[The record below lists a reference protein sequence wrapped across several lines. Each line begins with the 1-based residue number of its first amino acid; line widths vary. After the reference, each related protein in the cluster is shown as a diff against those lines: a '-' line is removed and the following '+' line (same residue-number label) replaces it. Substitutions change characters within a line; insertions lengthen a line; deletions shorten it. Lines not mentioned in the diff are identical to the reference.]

1 MKTAAILNFW
11 DCEELLPYAVLNWFK
26 CVDTVIIVF
35 SDLSNYG
42 ERKNN
47 TDFLDNFRDILPPDK
62 VLNIIR
68 CEPIQIPVVDNERRR
83 RNVGLEFARQLGVTH
98 FVITDADEFYEPDQF
113 KKELKRFDNPN
124 LKGLICGCQTYF
136 GSPTLTIGL
145 DTTRITF
152 IHKLTPDLRFT
163 WNPKFPFAWDGPAI
177 RIDPT
182 RQLNITDGVEWSD
195 IICHHYSWVRKDPQ
209 GKIRNST
216 ARANLERST
225 ITEDLVSAK
234 DGYFCKFY
242 QKRLYTVENRFGI
255 PDYGERIHEDL
266 QQGSEPLATAG
277 PTDQP

>member
-11 DCEELLPYAVLNWFK
+11 DCEELLPYAVKNWFK
-26 CVDTVIIVF
+26 CVDMVIIVF

-47 TDFLDNFRDILPPDK
+47 TDFLDNLRDILSRNETLH
-62 VLNIIR
+62 VVR
-68 CEPIQIPVVDNERRR
+68 CEPIQIPPMDNERRR

-98 FVITDADEFYEPDQF
+98 FVITDADEFYEPEQF
-113 KKELKRFDNPN
+113 KNELKRFDNPN
-124 LKGLICGCQTYF
+124 LKGLVCACQTYF

-163 WNPKFPFAWDGPAI
+163 WNTKFPFAWDGPAI

-182 RQLNITDGVEWSD
+182 RQLSITDGVEWSD
-195 IICHHYSWVRKDPQ
+195 IVCHHYSWYRKDYQ

-225 ITEDLVSAK
+225 ILHDLKNAAPGV
-234 DGYFCKFY
+234 FCRFY
-242 QKRLYTVENRFGI
+242 QKTLVECGDKFGLSSI
-255 PDYGERIHEDL
+255 VTHADH
-266 QQGSEPLATAG
+266 S
-277 PTDQP
+277 